1 MELLIPVVELGGRGS
16 QKSACKVT
24 GEPGSAAVLCLWQ
37 VTQASQALTISALQ
51 MRHRGLKILASLAEM
66 ELKPRH
72 EQEWLPEGLWQCCG
86 CRFYSRSYRV
96 ASDRSVASGLPC
108 K

>member
-51 MRHRGLKILASLAEM
+51 MRKGSEGPGDPSSLYTRKDSSSESQ
-66 ELKPRH
+66 L
-72 EQEWLPEGLWQCCG
+72 LPNHCQT
-86 CRFYSRSYRV
+86 
-96 ASDRSVASGLPC
+96 
-108 K
+108 